1 MFVDGRAQQ
10 ELGKESAALM
20 LVALIRD
27 EAHRFAITGM
37 RAKRA
42 KTRQTSRLEEIEGIG
57 AKRRQKLLARFGGL
71 RGVVDASVEDLMS
84 VEGISTQLAEEIY
97 KQLH

>member
-1 MFVDGRAQQ
+1 MLIAQ
-10 ELGKESAALM
+10 
-20 LVALIRD
+20 IRD

-71 RGVVDASVEDLMS
+71 RGVVDASVEDLS
-84 VEGISTQLAEEIY
+84 TVDGISRQLAEEIY